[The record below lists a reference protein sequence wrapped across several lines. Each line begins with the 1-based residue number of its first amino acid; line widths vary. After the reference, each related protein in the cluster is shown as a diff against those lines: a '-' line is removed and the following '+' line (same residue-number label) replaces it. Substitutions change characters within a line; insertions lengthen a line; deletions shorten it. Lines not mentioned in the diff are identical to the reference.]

1 MLLQLEQL
9 LAAILVAE
17 VQQLWL
23 ELQLANCARA
33 LAVVQF
39 LGIAS

>member
-1 MLLQLEQL
+1 MLLQLEQP
-9 LAAILVAE
+9 LAVILVAE

-23 ELQLANCARA
+23 ELQSANCARA

-39 LGIAS
+39 LGMVS